1 MEDNAVLLHE
11 SVIRGHHIYK
21 SVWSPR
27 VGEIVSVDREHGN
40 SHDRHAVCLLKGSS
54 IIGHAPRE
62 LAKYFWFFLG
72 HGGTITCEVTGSR
85 KHGKG
90 LEVPCVYTF
99 VGKEKNIMKLKE
111 LLQKKSTHIKCH

>member
-85 KHGKG
+85 KRMR
-90 LEVPCVYTF
+90 LINV
-99 VGKEKNIMKLKE
+99 
-111 LLQKKSTHIKCH
+111 S